1 MSVELKKQYI
11 CDFTGKKSVDKS
23 EFLTLTLYTGREFD
37 GCHQYEDVYETYH
50 IHKSVVKEIIGDEK
64 DLPTKEEYDKQ
75 KFLVSILRQKHL
87 EYLKS
92 LRK

>member
-1 MSVELKKQYI
+1 MIETKYKYV
-11 CDFTGKKSVDKS
+11 CDFTGKKSFDKNK
-23 EFLTLTLYTGREFD
+23 FLILRLYAGREFD

-50 IHKSVVKEIIGDEK
+50 IHKSAIKEVIGNEK

-75 KFLVSILRQKHL
+75 KELVSVLRQKHL
-87 EYLKS
+87 KYLIS

>member
-37 GCHQYEDVYETYH
+37 GCHQYEDVYKTYH
-50 IHKSVVKEIIGDEK
+50 IHKSAIVDVIGSEK
-64 DLPTKEEYDKQ
+64 DLPKEEEYNKQ
-75 KFLVSILRQKHL
+75 KELVSILRQKHL
-87 EYLKS
+87 DYLRT